1 MTTSRERLMRNHF
14 LIVLA
19 ALLVLIAGPAGA
31 WTTNEVPC
39 DFVTGGGFIVH
50 NGAHANF
57 GVAGGGQKGALFGPL
72 REKKPRPTP
81 PAEGHRAGG
90 TRELFNDANT
100 PLLQGARPIHARRGG
115 EL

>member
-57 GVAGGGQKGALFGPL
+57 GVAGGGQKGALFGRL
-72 REKKPRPTP
+72 LYKDHRTNP
-81 PAEGHRAGG
+81 PPKVHRAGG
-90 TRELFNDANT
+90 TRIFFNDSDT
-100 PLLQGARPIHARRGG
+100 HPQQSPRPVQRGG
-115 EL
+115 VGAP